1 MIWRRLS
8 FALIKS
14 DEMTFVSFNLS
25 LKEKHKRK
33 EEEEEE
39 EGGVERKRWK
49 SGWKKN
55 RGRKSKRQRRIR
67 GRCG

>member
-1 MIWRRLS
+1 MIWRHLS

-33 EEEEEE
+33 EEERRRKEGWKERDGRVDGRRT
-39 EGGVERKRWK
+39 EGGRVKD
-49 SGWKKN
+49 
-55 RGRKSKRQRRIR
+55 RG
-67 GRCG
+67 G